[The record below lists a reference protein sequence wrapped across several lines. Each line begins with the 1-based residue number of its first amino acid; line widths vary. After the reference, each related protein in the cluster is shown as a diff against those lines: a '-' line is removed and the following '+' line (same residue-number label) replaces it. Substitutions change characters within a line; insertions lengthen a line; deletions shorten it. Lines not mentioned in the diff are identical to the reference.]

1 MTSTTMANA
10 TSMTLTSCQRNSLL
24 DIPREMGVG
33 ELEGRVEVGATGV
46 KLVRMDAVV
55 VLEGAVPMLLLVL
68 LLMDTPVLDRG
79 LLVMVAEEVRVE
91 QSLFPWPAALDGTG
105 LEAPKEE
112 HASSANCLAA
122 TWMSALLRGNSFG

>member
-1 MTSTTMANA
+1 
-10 TSMTLTSCQRNSLL
+10 MTLTSCQRNSLM

-46 KLVRMDAVV
+46 KLVRMDVDV
-55 VLEGAVPMLLLVL
+55 VLKGAVPMLLLVL
-68 LLMDTPVLDRG
+68 SLMDTPMLDSG

-91 QSLFPWPAALDGTG
+91 LPLFPWPAALDGRG
-105 LEAPKEE
+105 LEASKEE
-112 HASSANCLAA
+112 HASSANCRAA

>member
-1 MTSTTMANA
+1 MTSTTRANA
-10 TSMTLTSCQRNSLL
+10 TSMTLTSCQRNSLM

-33 ELEGRVEVGATGV
+33 ELEGRVEVGATVV
-46 KLVRMDAVV
+46 KLFRMNVVV

-68 LLMDTPVLDRG
+68 SLMDTPMLDSG

-91 QSLFPWPAALDGTG
+91 LPLFPWPAALDGTG

>member
-1 MTSTTMANA
+1 MTSTTRANA
-10 TSMTLTSCQRNSLL
+10 TSMTHTSCQRNSLM

-46 KLVRMDAVV
+46 KLVRMDVVV

-68 LLMDTPVLDRG
+68 SLMDTPMLDSG

-91 QSLFPWPAALDGTG
+91 LPGFPWPAALDGTG
-105 LEAPKEE
+105 LEASKEE

>member
-1 MTSTTMANA
+1 
-10 TSMTLTSCQRNSLL
+10 MTLTSCQRNSLM

-33 ELEGRVEVGATGV
+33 EPEGRVEVGATGV
-46 KLVRMDAVV
+46 KLVRMDVVV

-68 LLMDTPVLDRG
+68 SLMDTPMLDSG

-91 QSLFPWPAALDGTG
+91 LPLFPWPAALDGTG

-112 HASSANCLAA
+112 HASSTNCLAA

>member
-1 MTSTTMANA
+1 M
-10 TSMTLTSCQRNSLL
+10 

-33 ELEGRVEVGATGV
+33 ELEGRVEVGATVV
-46 KLVRMDAVV
+46 KLFRTDVV
-55 VLEGAVPMLLLVL
+55 VVFEGAVPMLLLVL
-68 LLMDTPVLDRG
+68 SLMDTPMLDSG

-91 QSLFPWPAALDGTG
+91 LPLFPWPAALDGTG